1 LGRQARLTASGS
13 TPVLTA
19 EIRNTATSTFHCRR
33 SRPAS
38 GAVHDVVLSSNRPI
52 YQGETIDLT
61 RCGADEE
68 RAMPARRRKSNDD
81 SATRT
86 ALLDAAEAL
95 MIEEGYAAVSSRRIA
110 AKAGLPNAIHY
121 YFETMDDLFIELFRR
136 RAARSLARQQEAL
149 ASPQPL
155 WAFWDLLLDRSNGN
169 LNMEFIA
176 LANHRKA
183 IRSEI
188 AESSRAFRRGQL
200 VALAD
205 VIETSKSTTP
215 FASPEAI
222 ILLLSSVSR
231 FLTTENA
238 FDLDL
243 GHAEVI
249 GFVEQCIQEIE
260 GDRLSAAK
268 P

>member
-1 LGRQARLTASGS
+1 
-13 TPVLTA
+13 
-19 EIRNTATSTFHCRR
+19 
-33 SRPAS
+33 
-38 GAVHDVVLSSNRPI
+38 
-52 YQGETIDLT
+52 
-61 RCGADEE
+61 
-68 RAMPARRRKSNDD
+68 MPARRKSNDD

-110 AKAGLPNAIHY
+110 KRAGLPNAIHY

-136 RAARSLARQQEAL
+136 GATRSLARQEEVL
-149 ASPQPL
+149 TSPQPL
-155 WAFWDLLLDRSNGN
+155 WAFWDLLLDRSNGD

-188 AESSRAFRRGQL
+188 AKSSRAFRSGQL
-200 VALAD
+200 KALAN
-205 VIETSKSTTP
+205 VIETSQTATAFKSP
-215 FASPEAI
+215 KGVV
-222 ILLLSSVSR
+222 LLLSAVSR

-238 FDLDL
+238 FDLDI

-249 GFVEQCIQEIE
+249 EFVEKCIRDIE
-260 GDRLSAAK
+260 GERLGAAK
-268 P
+268 